1 MVNKFPPGAATAE
14 STTGAGRGDNAKIPP
29 EEGGVVDARGR
40 VSKAKQFEGEAG
52 EGPELQLQEDKVV
65 DPSK

>member
-1 MVNKFPPGAATAE
+1 MENKFPPGVATAE
-14 STTGAGRGDNAKIPP
+14 VTTGAGQGDNAKIPP

-40 VSKAKQFEGEAG
+40 VSKAKQFEGEVD
-52 EGPELQLQEDKVV
+52 EGPSLTAQEDKVV